1 MFWNALNTA
10 FMSSLNSNKGLG
22 DYDKLQGEFLVFD
35 ILLPPHKHTQ
45 RSQETSAYKNY
56 TRVLRGYLLKKE
68 NIGKGTNPKG
78 YRCLTKNQLNKDGFV
93 ILTKTSGNERDLAI
107 YVKEL

>member
-1 MFWNALNTA
+1 MELQMFWNALNTA

-22 DYDKLQGEFLVFD
+22 DYDKLQGEFSVFD
-35 ILLPPHKHTQ
+35 ILVPPHKH
-45 RSQETSAYKNY
+45 
-56 TRVLRGYLLKKE
+56 LLKKE

-78 YRCLTKNQLNKDGFV
+78 YRCLTKNQLNKDGFF

-107 YVKEL
+107 YVK